1 MADGRWLMADGCFA
15 SLLTFAHTLPGH
27 LMSAND
33 AVIVSA
39 VRSAVGRGKKDGSLA
54 NVHPVDLSAE
64 VLTAAVSRAGVA
76 PGDVDDVIW
85 GCAMPEASQGLNM
98 ARLSVLR
105 AGFPVEVPATTVNR
119 FCSSGLQTIAMGA
132 QAIMSGMAETVIA
145 GGIEM
150 MSQVPMSGYHTRLNP
165 AITESYIGMGFTA
178 ERVAERWKV
187 SRADQDAWALG
198 SHEKAARA
206 WQAGRFSD
214 QIVPI
219 EAERVNGNGTTER
232 AAFARDE
239 LVRADTTA
247 EKLAKLQPAF
257 KAGGTVTAG
266 NASPY
271 SDGAAALVLMKRA
284 KAEALGLRPL
294 ARFVTFAAAGVEPDV
309 MGVGPIKAVPKALR
323 LAGMSLA
330 DMDLIEFNEA
340 FASQIL
346 ASMRELG
353 VPEDRVNV
361 NGGAIALGHP
371 LGATGA
377 KLTTQLIHELQRR
390 GGGRGLVTMC
400 VGGGMGAAGI
410 FEVAA

>member
-1 MADGRWLMADGCFA
+1 MN
-15 SLLTFAHTLPGH
+15 P
-27 LMSAND
+27 ND

-39 VRSAVGRGKKDGSLA
+39 VRTAVARGKKDGSLA

-64 VLTAAVSRAGVA
+64 VLKAAVSRAGIA
-76 PGDVDDVIW
+76 PGDIDDVLW
-85 GCAMPEASQGLNM
+85 GCAMPEASQGLNV

-119 FCSSGLQTIAMGA
+119 FCSSGLQTVAMAA
-132 QAIMSGMAETVIA
+132 QAIMSGMAETVVA
-145 GGIEM
+145 GGVEM
-150 MSQVPMSGYHTRLNP
+150 MSQVPMSGFHTRLNP
-165 AITESYIGMGFTA
+165 SMTESYIGMGFTA
-178 ERVAERWKV
+178 ERVAERWQV

-198 SHEKAARA
+198 SQEKAARA
-206 WQAGRFSD
+206 WQAGRFAD

-219 EAERVNGNGTTER
+219 RAERVSHHGTAEQVE
-232 AAFARDE
+232 FCRDE

-257 KAGGTVTAG
+257 KVGGTVTAG

-271 SDGAAALVLMKRA
+271 SDGAAALVVMKRA
-284 KAEALGLRPL
+284 RADALGITPL

-323 LAGMSLA
+323 LAGMSLF
-330 DMDLIEFNEA
+330 DIDLIEFNEA
-340 FASQIL
+340 FASQIV

-353 VPEDRVNV
+353 MPEDRVNV

-377 KLTTQLIHELQRR
+377 KLTTQLIHELKRR

>member
-1 MADGRWLMADGCFA
+1 
-15 SLLTFAHTLPGH
+15 
-27 LMSAND
+27 MSPND

-39 VRSAVGRGKKDGSLA
+39 VRTAVGRGKKDGSLA

-64 VLTAAVSRAGVA
+64 VLKAAVSRAGVA
-76 PGDVDDVIW
+76 PSAIDDVIW
-85 GCAMPEASQGLNM
+85 GCAMPEASQGLNV

-105 AGFPVEVPATTVNR
+105 AGFPVDVPATTVNR

-165 AITESYIGMGFTA
+165 AMTESYIGMGFTA
-178 ERVAERWKV
+178 ERVAQRWNV
-187 SRADQDAWALG
+187 SRADQDAWALC
-198 SHEKAARA
+198 SQEKAARA
-206 WQAGRFSD
+206 WQADRFAD

-219 EAERVNGNGTTER
+219 EVERSGGNGGTER
-232 AAFARDE
+232 TVFARDE

-257 KAGGTVTAG
+257 KVGGTVTAG

-271 SDGAAALVLMKRA
+271 SDGAAALVLMKRS
-284 KAEALGLRPL
+284 KADALGLKPI
-294 ARFVTFAAAGVEPDV
+294 ARFVTFAAAGVDPDI

-330 DMDLIEFNEA
+330 DIDLIEFNEA
-340 FASQIL
+340 FASQIV
-346 ASMRELG
+346 ASVRDLG
-353 VPEDRVNV
+353 MPEDRVNV

-377 KLTTQLIHELQRR
+377 KLTTQLIHELRRR

-410 FEVAA
+410 FEVDAA